1 MLICCRFVDTSA
13 RFLLGQSLGALAGD
27 ASADSLMDT
36 KAFLKAFQLSLRSCG
51 MRLYLGPFRFMIAKS
66 ASVVHW
72 KVVHKFIGYYINR
85 ALEDEDEDKEEKVS
99 FTVDQDGK
107 RTSSHRYRSLP
118 DGLAEW
124 TSDRIEIRNQII
136 QGMMAAQDTT
146 AVLISNTIF
155 LLSRSPA
162 IWRRLRDET
171 GSVGSQSLT
180 LEDTKSFRLL
190 RNILYECECLHHDKV
205 RT

>member
-1 MLICCRFVDTSA
+1 MT
-13 RFLLGQSLGALAGD
+13 
-27 ASADSLMDT
+27 
-36 KAFLKAFQLSLRSCG
+36 
-51 MRLYLGPFRFMIAKS
+51 PKS

-72 KVVHKFIGYYINR
+72 KVVHKFIDYYVDR
-85 ALEDEDEDKEEKVS
+85 ALEDTK
-99 FTVDQDGK
+99 GK
-107 RTSSHRYRSLP
+107 APPPPNQHVKQTTSHHHRSLL
-118 DGLAEW
+118 DGLAEQ

-162 IWRRLRDET
+162 TWARLRDEIA
-171 GSVGSQSLT
+171 SVGSQPLT

-190 RNILYECECLHHDKV
+190 RNVLYECE
-205 RT
+205 